1 VRRLTEGRLAANL
14 SCAQLGYMAKVHP
27 ARVGA
32 IESGRFTP
40 PVDSVELQ
48 RLAKALGYAGTP
60 GDLLSEVEEVPHA

>member
-1 VRRLTEGRLAANL
+1 MRTITELRRTANL
-14 SCAQLGYMAKVHP
+14 SRAQLGYEAKVHP

-40 PVDSVELQ
+40 PVDSVELE

-60 GDLLSEVEEVPHA
+60 GDLLSEVEEAPRA